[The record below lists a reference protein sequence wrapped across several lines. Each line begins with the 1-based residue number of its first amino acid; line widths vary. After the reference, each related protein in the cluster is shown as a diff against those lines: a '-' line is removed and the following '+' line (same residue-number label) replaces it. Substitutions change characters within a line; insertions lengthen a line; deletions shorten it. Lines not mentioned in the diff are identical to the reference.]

1 MSLDDWGKQDDDDA
15 GRTKR
20 LAGSYVAA
28 AVLVATLLGVGI
40 AFGGQIKKQVF
51 DEEVDVKFVPPE
63 PVKAAPP
70 PPPPPPPPKMA
81 ARVNSAPALGQKRDA
96 PPTELPKEAPRE
108 GDPNDAKAEGPAG
121 DGDPNGVAGGTGRGG
136 AAPKPVETAPPA
148 PPPPPPPILQVAEV
162 STPPVPRSKAMPAYP
177 DDARKQ
183 GIEALVVV
191 KFVVEESGEISDVK
205 IVKGHP
211 LFDEVVL
218 AAVRTWSFEPAT
230 LDGKPV
236 RMARMVK
243 IPFRLKHS

>member
-1 MSLDDWGKQDDDDA
+1 VSLDDWGKRDEEDA
-15 GRTKR
+15 GRAKR

-28 AVLVATLLGVGI
+28 AVLVATLLGVGV
-40 AFGGQIKKQVF
+40 AFGGQIRKQVF
-51 DEEVDVKFVPPE
+51 EEEVDVKFVPPE
-63 PVKAAPP
+63 PVKVAPPP

-81 ARVNSAPALGQKRDA
+81 AHTPAALGHKTEA
-96 PPTELPKEAPRE
+96 PPTELPKGPPQE
-108 GDPNDAKAEGPAG
+108 GDPNNAKAEGPAG
-121 DGDPNGVAGGTGRGG
+121 EGDPNGVAGGTGRGG
-136 AAPKPVETAPPA
+136 IAPKPVETAPPA
-148 PPPPPPPILQVAEV
+148 PPPPPPPVLQIAEV
-162 STPPVPRSKAMPAYP
+162 STPPVPRSKSMPGYP

-191 KFVVEESGEISDVK
+191 KFVVDETGQVADVK

-218 AAVRTWSFEPAT
+218 AAVRGWTFDPAT
-230 LDGKPV
+230 LEGKPV